1 MLMPSTPVV
10 LAAFAALAI
19 LLSLNWFIGGMAY
32 DRKPARLCAEDSPGS
47 GETGTIKKAA

>member
-10 LAAFAALAI
+10 LAVFAALAI

-32 DRKPARLCAEDSPGS
+32 NRKPARLCAGDSPGS
-47 GETGTIKKAA
+47 GEISPVKKAA